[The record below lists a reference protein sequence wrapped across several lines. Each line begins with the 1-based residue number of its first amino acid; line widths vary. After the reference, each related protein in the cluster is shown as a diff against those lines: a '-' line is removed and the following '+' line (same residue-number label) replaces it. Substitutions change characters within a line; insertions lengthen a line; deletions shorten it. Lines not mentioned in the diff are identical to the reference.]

1 MIEWQQLMRE
11 CGFFDGVSTVRTAT
25 AVFVKVNMN
34 DDLYDIVDTSDGN
47 SAEELVYD
55 EFLEC
60 VARVA
65 AERERTKKRLTCNE
79 QEDDKEMVSE
89 FIKDELVP
97 MFLTRVKGKSKG
109 KKTLKAAASVMKLKM
124 K

>member
-1 MIEWQQLMRE
+1 MSTVLKTHDASLKQIFTHYAAADKTAFDGAQQDTINMIEWQQLMRE

-34 DDLYDIVDTSDGN
+34 DDLYDIVDTGDGN

-60 VARVA
+60 VQLRESEQRKDSRVTSK
-65 AERERTKKRLTCNE
+65 RTTSLPRW
-79 QEDDKEMVSE
+79 
-89 FIKDELVP
+89 
-97 MFLTRVKGKSKG
+97 
-109 KKTLKAAASVMKLKM
+109 
-124 K
+124 